1 MCDVLRRCAPR
12 WTPAVGRGR
21 ASFYSPR
28 AQVSWISW
36 RLMSANCPLRLDSFQ
51 DNGRGITLSF
61 FCTFLYVHYPSLSAL
76 LSLFSAVCLIL
87 SVLKIALG
95 TSNLVLLTRTELTA
109 QPLCYDASVL
119 SHKMDLTK
127 HLWSHRHIWVIQN
140 HNGEV
145 TKQYAWEKKR
155 PNLHQIVP
163 FLSFTVGLQRYIL
176 HSI

>member
-1 MCDVLRRCAPR
+1 MYVVGHCCFGHEPAQRMCVTSRESTQNIYLKKWRNVWESVLPMCDVLRRCAPR

-28 AQVSWISW
+28 AQVSLISW

-61 FCTFLYVHYPSLSAL
+61 FLHLLVCSLSWHYDKSLSAL

-109 QPLCYDASVL
+109 
-119 SHKMDLTK
+119 
-127 HLWSHRHIWVIQN
+127 
-140 HNGEV
+140 
-145 TKQYAWEKKR
+145 
-155 PNLHQIVP
+155 
-163 FLSFTVGLQRYIL
+163 
-176 HSI
+176 